1 MFNSLHLIN
10 LLLDVVESYINDFF
24 VNFYIY
30 IIFDDFWFV
39 LCWSH
44 RKFIQFRFLELQPAP
59 SKVR

>member
-30 IIFDDFWFV
+30 IIFCWFLDCSLLV
-39 LCWSH
+39 SQE
-44 RKFIQFRFLELQPAP
+44 IYTI
-59 SKVR
+59 